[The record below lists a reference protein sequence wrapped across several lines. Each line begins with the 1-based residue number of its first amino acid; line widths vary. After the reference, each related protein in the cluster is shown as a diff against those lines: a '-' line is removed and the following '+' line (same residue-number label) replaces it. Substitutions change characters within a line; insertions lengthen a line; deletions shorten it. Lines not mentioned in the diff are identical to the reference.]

1 MDIVAALLTVAVVA
15 ASSSNGDNNDNGDG
29 DGNGDDNT
37 TITGTVSAGK
47 YISGSTN
54 DSIKVYKADGTGTT
68 SAIGSSSL
76 NEKGQYTITL
86 TGDNANYTGAVY
98 IKLIKSGIQHADELR
113 GSEALDSM
121 LAHYFHHLDY

>member
-29 DGNGDDNT
+29 DGNGNGDDNT

-54 DSIKVYKADGTGTT
+54 DSVKAYKADGTGTT
-68 SAIGSSSL
+68 SAAGIAYPS
-76 NEKGQYTITL
+76 
-86 TGDNANYTGAVY
+86 GAPEFTHRF
-98 IKLIKSGIQHADELR
+98 KSGSCYSIFRFICRFCRSLFV
-113 GSEALDSM
+113 L
-121 LAHYFHHLDY
+121 L